1 MAPTISSTPTR
12 PVADIPHR
20 DHRAAALLTTPHDP
34 RASIYWGSPP
44 GSLMGDNATRF
55 GNLVIVL
62 FLLAQATDGVFTYIG
77 LTQHGLVGEGNP
89 LLAWLMHALG
99 TGPALAGAKFA
110 AAGFGMILHLTAV
123 HRIIFGLTIV
133 YLLAAVLPWAV
144 ILFHGI

>member
-1 MAPTISSTPTR
+1 MAPAP
-12 PVADIPHR
+12 
-20 DHRAAALLTTPHDP
+20 RATPHDP

-44 GSLMGDNATRF
+44 GVRSNASWF

-77 LTQHGLVGEGNP
+77 MSQHMIGEGNP
-89 LLAWLMHALG
+89 LLAWLMGAMG
-99 TGPALAGAKFA
+99 TGPALAGAKVA
-110 AAGFGMILHLTAV
+110 AAGFGMVLHLTAV

-144 ILFHGI
+144 ILFHGV